1 MADMNGKNNA
11 FSSITDR
18 SGSKYEIVVREDGIY
33 IPELIHDSVFY
44 RKIPKNTILEV
55 LSAYREDIIK
65 MLKGEEF
72 DPPF

>member
-44 RKIPKNTILEV
+44 RKIPKI
-55 LSAYREDIIK
+55 
-65 MLKGEEF
+65 
-72 DPPF
+72 PF